1 MNSLQ
6 STPDT
11 QAALETLSRGV
22 ADIISRDELQAKLKK
37 SQSENKPLRVKLGL
51 DPTAPDIHLGF
62 AVVLKKLRAF
72 QDLGHEAHLI
82 IGDFTAQIGDP
93 TGKSKT
99 RPQLTNEQVRA
110 NAETYKQQLFRILDE
125 SKTTIYFN
133 SDWLGKMNFAE
144 VIQLAA
150 KYTVAQTLEREDFA
164 TRLAEHKPL
173 GLHEIL
179 YPLCQGWDSVEIKS
193 DVELGGTDQ
202 RFNNL
207 VGRELQRQSGQES
220 QVVIL
225 MPILVGLDGV
235 QKMSKS
241 LGNYVAITDAP
252 DEMFGKLMSLPDEA
266 MREYFTLCTT
276 VPESE
281 VDELLSGHPMDA
293 KKRLA
298 REIIGQYHEENAAQS
313 AQENFEKQFS
323 QKNAP
328 DAMPEVEIEEERI
341 GAVELLRACF
351 DISGAE
357 AKRLIAQ
364 SAVEIDGEKLTDA
377 GSTPAVRDGMEIKLG
392 KRRWARVRSAAITD
406 VFCDG
411 GKKTLEIHFQ
421 SGAVYRYFDV
431 PDEICRELLNAESRG
446 RFFQEHIRN
455 AGFRFEKIAEN
466 A

>member
-1 MNSLQ
+1 MNNNDQ
-6 STPDT
+6 STPDIES
-11 QAALETLSRGV
+11 ALKTLERGT
-22 ADIISRDELQAKLKK
+22 DSIISRDELRAKLQK
-37 SQSENKPLRVKLGL
+37 SNKTGQPLRVKLGL

-72 QDLGHEAHLI
+72 QDFGHEAHLI

-99 RPQLTNEQVRA
+99 RPQLSRMQVEA

-125 SKTTIYFN
+125 SKTVIHFN
-133 SDWLGKMNFAE
+133 GDWLGRMTFAE

-164 TRLAEHKPL
+164 ERLAEHKPL

-207 VGRELQRQSGQES
+207 VGRELQRQSNQEP
-220 QVVIL
+220 QVVLL

-241 LGNYVAITDAP
+241 LGNYVGINEPP
-252 DEMFGKLMSLPDEA
+252 DEMFGKIMSLPDAA
-266 MREYFTLCTT
+266 MREYFMLCTE
-276 VPESE
+276 VPTSE
-281 VDELLSGHPMDA
+281 IDTILSGHPMEA
-293 KKRLA
+293 KKRLGREIVAQYHDEDAA
-298 REIIGQYHEENAAQS
+298 REAQAS
-313 AQENFEKQFS
+313 FEKQFS
-323 QKNAP
+323 QKAAP
-328 DAMPEVEIEEERI
+328 DEMPEVEIEQDEI
-341 GAVELLRACF
+341 GAVELLRSCF

-364 SAVEIDGEKLTDA
+364 SAVEISGEKVTDA
-377 GSTPAVRDGMEIKLG
+377 TSTLTIRDGMEIKLG
-392 KRRWARVRSAAITD
+392 KRRWARVRSSAIQD

-411 GKKTLEIHFQ
+411 EEGTIEIHFQ
-421 SGAVYRYFDV
+421 SGTIYRYFGV
-431 PDEICRELLNAESRG
+431 PDEVCSGLIESESRG
-446 RFFQEHIRN
+446 RYFQEKIRN
-455 AGFRFEKIAEN
+455 GGFLFQKIA
-466 A
+466 

>member
-1 MNSLQ
+1 MNEQQ
-6 STPDT
+6 STPDIDN
-11 QAALETLSRGV
+11 ALEILLRGIDSIFSRE
-22 ADIISRDELQAKLKK
+22 ELKTKVQT
-37 SQSENKPLRVKLGL
+37 SQSDQKPLRVKLGL

-62 AVVLKKLRAF
+62 AVVLRKLRAF

-99 RPQLTNEQVRA
+99 RPQLTRAQVEA

-125 SKTTIYFN
+125 ATTTIHFN
-133 SDWLGKMNFAE
+133 GDWLGKMGFAE

-150 KYTVAQTLEREDFA
+150 KYTVAQTLEREDFSK
-164 TRLAEHKPL
+164 RLAEHKPL

-179 YPLCQGWDSVEIKS
+179 YPLCQGWDSVQIQS

-241 LGNYVAITDAP
+241 LGNYIAIADEP
-252 DEMFGKLMSLPDEA
+252 NEMFGKIMSLPDEA
-266 MREYFTLCTT
+266 MGEYFTLCTE
-276 VPESE
+276 VPKDEFES
-281 VDELLSGHPMDA
+281 LLSGHPMDA
-293 KKRLA
+293 KKRLG
-298 REIIGQYHEENAAQS
+298 REIIAIYHGAEASQG

-323 QKNAP
+323 QKAAP
-328 DAMPEVEIEEERI
+328 DEMPEIEIMQSEMNV
-341 GAVELLRACF
+341 VELLRHCF

-357 AKRLIAQ
+357 AKRMIGQ
-364 SAVEIDGEKLTDA
+364 NAVEIGGEKISDV
-377 GSTPAVRDGMEIKLG
+377 GSTLVISDGLEIKMG
-392 KRRWARVRSAAITD
+392 KRRWARVKLVTS
-406 VFCDG
+406 
-411 GKKTLEIHFQ
+411 
-421 SGAVYRYFDV
+421 
-431 PDEICRELLNAESRG
+431 
-446 RFFQEHIRN
+446 
-455 AGFRFEKIAEN
+455 
-466 A
+466 